1 MLDVIVSTAIALY
14 IIFVQDFSTALNNFI
29 ALLVVWVGPFGGV
42 WLCDGY
48 LRRGKYDA
56 RAIHSDEGSAGRYW
70 GWRGLN
76 LSGYIALA
84 AGMAAA
90 ALTMRSPLYD
100 GPIATALGGADLSWI
115 LGLPVSMFSYWLL
128 TTIQRRPLPFPASP
142 DRRWFGG

>member
-14 IIFVQDFSTALNNFI
+14 IIFVQDFSTALNNFV

-56 RAIHSDEGSAGRYW
+56 REIHSKHGAAGRYW
-70 GWRGLN
+70 GFRGLN
-76 LSGYIALA
+76 PAGCIAIA
-84 AGMAAA
+84 AGMAVA
-90 ALTMRSPLYD
+90 ALTMKSPLYD

-115 LGLPVSMFSYWLL
+115 LGLPVSMFSYLLL
-128 TTIQRRPLPFPASP
+128 TAILGSSAATRALAE
-142 DRRWFGG
+142 